1 MKYLGADQK
10 GHKFLGVALT
20 VGASVAILT
29 VVIVFSALLVDD
41 IQPTTTTTTTTT
53 TTPTTTPPTTTIAAT
68 TPTTTADKISA
79 EGSFRV
85 TTDEFSDSLLNKDSD
100 EYKAMEDKYTNM
112 VSS

>member
-41 IQPTTTTTTTTT
+41 IQPTTTTTTTT
-53 TTPTTTPPTTTIAAT
+53 TTTPPTTTIAAT

-112 VSS
+112 VSSC